1 MKKSL
6 LWALFLIVLCVLFF
20 IFTGGN
26 TKIEIFSFAFSVKTS
41 IALLIF
47 TGIGTTIGVLLK

>member
-1 MKKSL
+1 M
-6 LWALFLIVLCVLFF
+6 VLCALFF
-20 IFTGGN
+20 IFTGGR
-26 TKIEIFSFAFSVKTS
+26 TKIELFNLAFSMKTS

>member
-1 MKKSL
+1 MNKPL
-6 LWALFLIVLCVLFF
+6 LWALFLMALCALFF
-20 IFTGGN
+20 IFTGGK
-26 TKIEIFSFAFSVKTS
+26 TTIKIFEWERTIRTS

>member
-1 MKKSL
+1 MNKSL
-6 LWALFLIVLCVLFF
+6 LWALFLMALCALFF
-20 IFTGGN
+20 IFGGR
-26 TKIEIFSFAFSVKTS
+26 TKIEIFTLAFSMKTS

>member
-1 MKKSL
+1 LGSFPNGSR
-6 LWALFLIVLCVLFF
+6 ALFF
-20 IFTGGN
+20 IFTGGK
-26 TKIEIFSFAFSVKTS
+26 TTIRIFELDYTMKTS

>member
-1 MKKSL
+1 MNKPL
-6 LWALFLIVLCVLFF
+6 LWALYLMALCALFF
-20 IFTGGN
+20 IFTGGR
-26 TKIEIFSFAFSVKTS
+26 TKIEIFDLAFSMKTS